1 MSCFAQAIS
10 KNEVKAEKVC
20 IEAGWGGGMVNIP
33 YRGKR
38 LLIQLCKTAFQLQL
52 PKKKAISQL
61 SHVVREPCAKFQQ
74 LVMNSPIQKLSAG
87 TQTDLPSLSV
97 SPSLS
102 LFLSCCPHLLIE
114 KLRGKAGASST
125 SSMSVCVVLSLTVVG
140 AYN

>member
-1 MSCFAQAIS
+1 
-10 KNEVKAEKVC
+10 
-20 IEAGWGGGMVNIP
+20 MVNIP

-87 TQTDLPSLSV
+87 TQTDLHYP
-97 SPSLS
+97 SPSLFRS
-102 LFLSCCPHLLIE
+102 
-114 KLRGKAGASST
+114 
-125 SSMSVCVVLSLTVVG
+125 LSLSPAARTC
-140 AYN
+140 